1 MKYLLLLFFL
11 LTMPSCLLYMDKE
24 AGVYIINQSDNDLYM
39 GIGFDS
45 ISSFYT
51 PPDYVAFDDFRLCK
65 QNEKKFFYCTGLFW
79 DEFFKSYNLKTVSI
93 FLLDSDTV
101 QTYDIQTL
109 KEGYKIKCRYDVTLK
124 DLDLFRCTFTYPP
137 TPEMRDIKMWPPYS
151 TFEK

>member
-1 MKYLLLLFFL
+1 M
-11 LTMPSCLLYMDKE
+11 TSCRLYMDKE
-24 AGVYIINQSDNDLYM
+24 AGIYINNQSDNDLYM

-51 PPDYVAFDDFRLCK
+51 PPDYFAFDDFSLCK
-65 QNEKKFFYCTGLFW
+65 QNEEKYFICTGLFW
-79 DEFFKSYNLKTVSI
+79 DEYFKANNLKTLSI

-124 DLDLFRCTFTYPP
+124 DLDIFRCTFTYPP